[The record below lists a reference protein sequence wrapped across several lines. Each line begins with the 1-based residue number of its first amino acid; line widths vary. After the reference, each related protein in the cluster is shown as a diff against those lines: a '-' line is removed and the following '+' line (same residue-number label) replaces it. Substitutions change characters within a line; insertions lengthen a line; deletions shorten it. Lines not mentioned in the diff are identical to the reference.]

1 MALVVVERVFTEP
14 IALAEFQAIAEENA
28 WCYRLHQVRFVR
40 SYVSNDGQ
48 HMICLYE
55 APDAESVRH
64 VQRQT
69 GMPVQRIWA
78 ASLHEPPEYAA
89 GALAD
94 AT

>member
-1 MALVVVERVFTEP
+1 
-14 IALAEFQAIAEENA
+14 
-28 WCYRLHQVRFVR
+28 
-40 SYVSNDGQ
+40 
-48 HMICLYE
+48 MICLYE